1 MAIGGGSG
9 VLSLCMRSM
18 LSFDTVLQQ
27 QQARRGRLCFSGV
40 AALMSACGGGAAMCS
55 IEGSRINLGESP
67 AQPQLW
73 AGDVIAAYVIYLLGG
88 VVENSI
94 SPSILGRKAILA

>member
-1 MAIGGGSG
+1 MAVGGGSC

-40 AALMSACGGGAAMCS
+40 AALLSAAGGGAAMCS
-55 IEGSRINLGESP
+55 VEGSRMNLGESP
-67 AQPQLW
+67 ARPQLW
-73 AGDVIAAYVIYLLGG
+73 AGDVVAACVIYLLGG